1 MNSSYNNNVTFGDV
15 LDSIVFTLN
24 PKKIIEVGILEGF
37 SLERFVESSDS
48 DTIIQAYDIFEEFN
62 GNHAKKDKLVSMFK
76 KYNNVT
82 INYGD
87 FYEVHNIISDVDII
101 HIDIANNG
109 DVFEYAIKNYLPKL
123 SENGIMIMEGGSEQ
137 RDNVE
142 WMIKYNKP
150 KIQPVIQK
158 YNSLYDIKTI
168 CEDKIWNKIKNN
180 KYQPAITLIR
190 KKSEF

>member
-1 MNSSYNNNVTFGDV
+1 MNSSYNNKVTFGDI
-15 LDSIVFTLN
+15 LNTITFTLN
-24 PKKIIEVGILEGF
+24 PKKIVEVGILEGF
-37 SLERFVESSDS
+37 SLECFAESSNS

-62 GNHAKKDKLVSMFK
+62 GNHANRENLVSRFK

-87 FYEVHNIISDVDII
+87 FYNVHNDISNVDII

-109 DVFEYAIKNYLPKL
+109 DVFEFAIKNYLPKL
-123 SENGIMIMEGGSEQ
+123 SKNGIMIMEGGSEQ

-150 KIQPVIQK
+150 KIQPVVKK
-158 YNSLYDIKTI
+158 YGLKVVGTFPSITIIKKEI
-168 CEDKIWNKIKNN
+168 V
-180 KYQPAITLIR
+180 
-190 KKSEF
+190 

>member
-1 MNSSYNNNVTFGDV
+1 MNSSYNNKVSFGDI
-15 LDSIVFTLN
+15 LNSITFTLN
-24 PKKIIEVGILEGF
+24 PKKIIEIGILEGF
-37 SLERFVESSDS
+37 SLERFIKSSNS

-76 KYNNVT
+76 KHDNVT

-87 FYEVHNIISDVDII
+87 FYQVHKDISNIDII

-150 KIQPVIQK
+150 KIQPVVKK
-158 YNSLYDIKTI
+158 YGLKVVGTFPSITIIK
-168 CEDKIWNKIKNN
+168 NKI
-180 KYQPAITLIR
+180 A
-190 KKSEF
+190 

>member
-1 MNSSYNNNVTFGDV
+1 MNSSYNNNVTFGDI
-15 LDSIVFTLN
+15 LNSIVFTLN
-24 PKKIIEVGILEGF
+24 PKKIVEVGILEGF
-37 SLERFVESSDS
+37 SLECFAESSNS

-62 GNHAKKDKLVSMFK
+62 GNHAKKDKLVALFK
-76 KYNNVT
+76 DYDNVS

-87 FYEVHNIISDVDII
+87 FYEVHKDISNIDII

-109 DVFEYAIKNYLPKL
+109 DVFEYAVKNYLPKL

-150 KIQPVIQK
+150 KIQPVIKK
-158 YNSLYDIKTI
+158 YGLKVVGTFPSITIIKKEI
-168 CEDKIWNKIKNN
+168 V
-180 KYQPAITLIR
+180 
-190 KKSEF
+190 

>member
-1 MNSSYNNNVTFGDV
+1 MNSSYNNNVAFGDV

-37 SLERFVESSDS
+37 SLERFAESSNS
-48 DTIIQAYDIFEEFN
+48 NTIIQAYDIFEEFN
-62 GNHAKKDKLVSMFK
+62 GNNANRENLVSRFK

-87 FYEVHNIISDVDII
+87 FYDVHKNISDIDII

-109 DVFEYAIKNYLPKL
+109 NVFEYAIKHYLPKL
-123 SENGIMIMEGGSEQ
+123 SDNGVMIMEGGSKQ

-142 WMIKYNKP
+142 WMITYNKP
-150 KIQPVIQK
+150 KIQPVIKK
-158 YNSLYDIKTI
+158 YGLKVIGTFPSITIIK
-168 CEDKIWNKIKNN
+168 K
-180 KYQPAITLIR
+180 
-190 KKSEF
+190 

>member
-1 MNSSYNNNVTFGDV
+1 MNSSYNNNVTFGDI
-15 LDSIVFTLN
+15 LNSIVFTLN
-24 PKKIIEVGILEGF
+24 PKKIVEVGILEGF
-37 SLERFVESSDS
+37 SLECFAESSNS

-62 GNHAKKDKLVSMFK
+62 GNHANRENLVSRFK

-87 FYEVHNIISDVDII
+87 FYNVHNDISNVDII

-109 DVFEYAIKNYLPKL
+109 DAFEFAIKNYLPKL
-123 SENGIMIMEGGSEQ
+123 SKNGIMIMEGGSEQ

-150 KIQPVIQK
+150 KIQPVVKK
-158 YNSLYDIKTI
+158 YGLKVVGTFPSITI
-168 CEDKIWNKIKNN
+168 IIPLNI
-180 KYQPAITLIR
+180 
-190 KKSEF
+190 

>member
-1 MNSSYNNNVTFGDV
+1 MNSSYNNKVTFGDI
-15 LDSIVFTLN
+15 LNTITFTLN
-24 PKKIIEVGILEGF
+24 PKKIVEVGILEGY
-37 SLERFVESSDS
+37 SLKCFAESSNS
-48 DTIIQAYDIFEEFN
+48 NTIIQAYDIFDKFN
-62 GNHAKKDKLVSMFK
+62 GNHAKKDELISKFE

-87 FYEVHNIISDVDII
+87 FYELHKGISNIDII

-137 RDNVE
+137 RDNIE

-150 KIQPVIQK
+150 KIQPVVKK
-158 YNSLYDIKTI
+158 YGLKVVGTFPSITIIKK
-168 CEDKIWNKIKNN
+168 ENEKLN
-180 KYQPAITLIR
+180 
-190 KKSEF
+190 

>member
-1 MNSSYNNNVTFGDV
+1 M
-15 LDSIVFTLN
+15 
-24 PKKIIEVGILEGF
+24 EGF
-37 SLERFVESSDS
+37 SLECFAESSNS

-62 GNHAKKDKLVSMFK
+62 GNHANRENLVSRFK

-87 FYEVHNIISDVDII
+87 FYNVHNDISNVDII

-109 DVFEYAIKNYLPKL
+109 DAFEFAIKNYLPKL
-123 SENGIMIMEGGSEQ
+123 SKNGIMIMEGGSEQ

-150 KIQPVIQK
+150 KIQPVVKK
-158 YNSLYDIKTI
+158 YGLKVVGTYPSITIIK
-168 CEDKIWNKIKNN
+168 NKI
-180 KYQPAITLIR
+180 
-190 KKSEF
+190 

>member
-24 PKKIIEVGILEGF
+24 PKKIVEVGILEGF
-37 SLERFVESSDS
+37 SLKRFTESSNK
-48 DTIIQAYDIFEEFN
+48 DTIIDAYDIFEEFS
-62 GNHAKKDKLVSMFK
+62 GNHAKKDNIIALFKDYPNVS
-76 KYNNVT
+76 

-87 FYEVHNIISDVDII
+87 FYDVHKNISDIDII

-109 DVFEYAIKNYLPKL
+109 NVFEYAIKHYLPKL
-123 SENGIMIMEGGSEQ
+123 SDNGVMIMEGGSKQ

-150 KIQPVIQK
+150 MIQPVIKK
-158 YNSLYDIKTI
+158 YGLKIIGTFPSITIIK
-168 CEDKIWNKIKNN
+168 K
-180 KYQPAITLIR
+180 
-190 KKSEF
+190 

>member
-1 MNSSYNNNVTFGDV
+1 MNSSYNNKVTFGDI
-15 LDSIVFTLN
+15 LNSIVFTLN
-24 PKKIIEVGILEGF
+24 PKKIVEIGILEGC
-37 SLERFVESSDS
+37 SLECFAESSNS

-62 GNHAKKDKLVSMFK
+62 GNHANRENLVSRFK

-87 FYEVHNIISDVDII
+87 FYEVHKDISNIDII

-109 DVFEYAIKNYLPKL
+109 DVFEYAVNNYLPKL

-150 KIQPVIQK
+150 KIQPVIKK
-158 YNSLYDIKTI
+158 YGLKVVGTFPSITIIKKEI
-168 CEDKIWNKIKNN
+168 V
-180 KYQPAITLIR
+180 
-190 KKSEF
+190 

>member
-1 MNSSYNNNVTFGDV
+1 MYSSYKNNVTFGDV
-15 LDSIVFTLN
+15 FDAIVLTLN
-24 PKKIIEVGILEGF
+24 PKKIVEVGILEGF
-37 SLERFVESSDS
+37 SLKHFAESSNY

-62 GNHAKKDKLVSMFK
+62 GNHANREKLVSKFK

-87 FYEVHNIISDVDII
+87 FYKVHNIISNVDII

-142 WMIKYNKP
+142 WMIKYKKP
-150 KIQPVIQK
+150 KIQPVIKK
-158 YNSLYDIKTI
+158 YGLKVVGAFPS
-168 CEDKIWNKIKNN
+168 
-180 KYQPAITLIR
+180 ITLI
-190 KKSEF
+190 KSRNN